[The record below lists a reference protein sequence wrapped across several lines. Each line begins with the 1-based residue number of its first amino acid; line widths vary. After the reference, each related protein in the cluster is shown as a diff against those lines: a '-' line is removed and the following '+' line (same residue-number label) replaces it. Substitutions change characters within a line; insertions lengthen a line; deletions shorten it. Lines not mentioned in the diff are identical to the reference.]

1 MRSISDIT
9 RQLSYEDIQ
18 KKRPTMKQ
26 NILNNLDKP
35 MTIQEIADELAYKR
49 LIGTNNRS
57 KVAPR
62 ITELED
68 EGFVKQVGFKKD
80 YMSKKLVT
88 IYAKV

>member
-18 KKRPTMKQ
+18 KKRPTIKQ

-35 MTIQEIADELAYKR
+35 MTIQGIADKLAF
-49 LIGTNNRS
+49 LGIIGTNNRQ
-57 KVAPR
+57 KIAPR

-68 EGFVKQVGFKKD
+68 EGLVKQAGFKKD

>member
-1 MRSISDIT
+1 MRTISDIT

-35 MTIQEIADELAYKR
+35 MTIQEIADKLAYKR

-88 IYAKV
+88 IYEKI